1 MINNGKNLNFNSVLS
16 KSKRNQDYYTPIGRY
31 KPHIYFLD
39 IFNNMNKTEQNSE
52 YYNESNTYDD
62 KNNSNYEYSN
72 NKNKKNKYENNIFI
86 NNSNISKNSFQNFSL
101 FENTLSE
108 LCFKKCREKFNNK
121 VVHQDKDVF
130 NKTLENGYNPDNE
143 RLIPINDINLS
154 TQNIE
159 KRILSGN
166 YRDLSDIKDERK
178 RLNEEINNFNFLVKK
193 INKSIGR
200 SKNKHRKKLSKNIEN
215 NDVINYKNK
224 NYILKEGSLINE
236 PILNEKEEKNKRNQK
251 NTKIKEIYIKK
262 NSNFNLKKMHSEQ
275 KLNINFIKYLKNDN
289 EKLLYINT
297 IYKQIIDTFFYFVNQ
312 ISKKYSFRK
321 EIKDMNYYFSNAKS
335 LSNILIDLEEHLNK
349 LIRHN
354 NSKNKEKFEE
364 RNQELLG
371 NSKFLTINRETF
383 NFEQNQKLKKS
394 KTRNKHSLREYL
406 TQHSK
411 NLTTSGNTMN
421 KTLFI
426 PNNENINEEMKKEN
440 NQNKKQNKIILKKKN
455 SKLIEFMNKLSSE
468 NSQSKIKTINK
479 KIIVNKNKVMNSNQ
493 KISLQNFK
501 IKESNDLKSLI
512 NPKFYKTKK

>member
-1 MINNGKNLNFNSVLS
+1 
-16 KSKRNQDYYTPIGRY
+16 
-31 KPHIYFLD
+31 
-39 IFNNMNKTEQNSE
+39 
-52 YYNESNTYDD
+52 
-62 KNNSNYEYSN
+62 
-72 NKNKKNKYENNIFI
+72 
-86 NNSNISKNSFQNFSL
+86 
-101 FENTLSE
+101 
-108 LCFKKCREKFNNK
+108 
-121 VVHQDKDVF
+121 
-130 NKTLENGYNPDNE
+130 
-143 RLIPINDINLS
+143 
-154 TQNIE
+154 
-159 KRILSGN
+159 
-166 YRDLSDIKDERK
+166 
-178 RLNEEINNFNFLVKK
+178 
-193 INKSIGR
+193 
-200 SKNKHRKKLSKNIEN
+200 LSKNIEN

-321 EIKDMNYYFSNAKS
+321 EIKDMNYYFSNANS
-335 LSNILIDLEEHLNK
+335 LSNILIDIEEHLNK

-440 NQNKKQNKIILKKKN
+440 NQNKKQNKIILQKKN
-455 SKLIEFMNKLSSE
+455 SKLIKFMNKLSSE